1 MAQLVIS
8 IKCDENLKPVKTRYE
23 VAAHLLVGD
32 KPSEL
37 VKQEVLN
44 LYTLIWTNK
53 SVIYVKFRV
62 QEKNIRLKLL
72 HEISCKC
79 QTE

>member
-32 KPSEL
+32 KPSL
-37 VKQEVLN
+37 QS
-44 LYTLIWTNK
+44 LYIDLDK
-53 SVIYVKFRV
+53 
-62 QEKNIRLKLL
+62 
-72 HEISCKC
+72 
-79 QTE
+79 

>member
-8 IKCDENLKPVKTRYE
+8 IKCDENLKPLKTRYE

-37 VKQEVLN
+37 EVFN

-53 SVIYVKFRV
+53 SAIYVKFRV
-62 QEKNIRLKLL
+62 QKNESTQIA
-72 HEISCKC
+72 S
-79 QTE
+79 